1 TYEDLIDT
9 GQMLGSR
16 IHSTGPAI
24 FSFNDFKSYGEVLS
38 VLSRYQHHYR
48 TRNLKEYRTGN
59 RRVRQWVAMASKELG
74 LLPTTEG
81 ALAMKLDLSQIM
93 DGFAGNEHALV
104 AYPLSR
110 DVVQLVAQTRVSYTM
125 TLGITNGGPEGQ
137 DYYIVRSEER
147 RVGKECRSRG
157 SPYHEKKKTRRS
169 TTVL

>member
-1 TYEDLIDT
+1 
-9 GQMLGSR
+9 MLGSR

-104 AYPLSR
+104 AYPLSKDDR
-110 DVVQLVAQTRVSYTM
+110 KSTRLNSSHGYISYAVFCLKKKIIPELVAKLPPQFLTHG
-125 TLGITNGGPEGQ
+125 L
-137 DYYIVRSEER
+137 
-147 RVGKECRSRG
+147 
-157 SPYHEKKKTRRS
+157 
-169 TTVL
+169 L